1 MMKITKAA
9 RAVPPVSAIDVS
21 DAADNAPER
30 DSRRKRPEHLALAAE
45 FSRSRRA
52 RPATSPAASPIVSP
66 IVSPAAA
73 NASAETKATISAEG
87 RALLAA
93 EQNDAGVAA
102 CNAVSPFIAAYMSMK

>member
-1 MMKITKAA
+1 MKITKAA
-9 RAVPPVSAIDVS
+9 RAVPPISAIDAS

-52 RPATSPAASPIVSP
+52 RPAVSP
-66 IVSPAAA
+66 IVSPPAA

-93 EQNDAGVAA
+93 EQNDACVAA